1 MDALFELL
9 NTLFGGSTLGS
20 AIRLSIPLIFCAMA
34 GVWSERSGIV
44 DIGLEGK
51 LLISAFVA
59 AVVSYET
66 GFALWGLL
74 AAMAVSVGFSMV
86 HGLATITFRGDH
98 VISGLAI
105 NFLALGLTKTLG
117 HAIYAKGGDTPQVT
131 DWGRWTSLL
140 PDSWI
145 VAIRD
150 SGAIGDFFY
159 QVLLRHDLL
168 VYLAFAAVPI
178 CAWFLYKSRFGLR
191 VRAVGEYPAAVDT
204 AGANVFGYRYSAVII
219 AGALC
224 AFGGAYLSTS
234 TIANFTHN
242 MSAGMGYLALA
253 AVIFGKWRPVG
264 AMVGCLLFGYAFAL
278 KDRFASQQDG
288 LFSWI
293 PAQLFDALPYIVVVV
308 VLAGV
313 VGAAVAP
320 KAIGRPYLKER
331 E

>member
-1 MDALFELL
+1 
-9 NTLFGGSTLGS
+9 
-20 AIRLSIPLIFCAMA
+20 MA

-150 SGAIGDFFY
+150 SGTIGDFFY

-168 VYLAFAAVPI
+168 VYLAFAAVPV

-191 VRAVGEYPAAVDT
+191 VRAVGEYPAGLT
-204 AGANVFGYRYSAVII
+204 LPGRTSLVIVTRRS
-219 AGALC
+219 
-224 AFGGAYLSTS
+224 LS
-234 TIANFTHN
+234 
-242 MSAGMGYLALA
+242 
-253 AVIFGKWRPVG
+253 PV
-264 AMVGCLLFGYAFAL
+264 
-278 KDRFASQQDG
+278 
-288 LFSWI
+288 
-293 PAQLFDALPYIVVVV
+293 PYVP
-308 VLAGV
+308 L
-313 VGAAVAP
+313 VAP
-320 KAIGRPYLKER
+320 I
-331 E
+331 